1 MRKLKKRKN
10 DEEGVSAAGSKPI
23 TAGAPGS
30 AEATCSRTRLTTIH
44 GHSSKGNERKRLKS
58 WIADCSKAAPTTL
71 PTKEWVQRGSTKLVE
86 AAHSES
92 FTFLNCQLA
101 RGPTAEA
108 TTRVSLLQGAKETCR
123 SSKPLERPVREK
135 PGCKTVRSAKRT
147 KLSVREL
154 LNPKGSKLV

>member
-1 MRKLKKRKN
+1 MRKVKKRKSG
-10 DEEGVSAAGSKPI
+10 EEGVSAAGSKPT
-23 TAGAPGS
+23 TAGEPGS

-44 GHSSKGNERKRLKS
+44 GHSSKGVERKRLKS
-58 WIADCSKAAPTTL
+58 WIADCSKAASSTL
-71 PTKEWVQRGSTKLVE
+71 PTKEWVQRESTKLVE

-101 RGPTAEA
+101 GGPTAEA

-123 SSKPLERPVREK
+123 DSKPQVRPVRET
-135 PGCKTVRSAKRT
+135 PGCEAVSSPKRT
-147 KLSVREL
+147 KLSLLEL